1 MVAGDNFS
9 AYFKVLQTVNHSA
22 TTMSR
27 IRLSV
32 PYYGHQNTS
41 KWVEDPLGFSSVC
54 AMAAEFLNPGCLVGK
69 GERDD
74 RYLSLALNQGNPIN
88 LATQV
93 AVLRR
98 LKIMATLHEFGNI
111 ASLTAL
117 IAKGIPVPI
126 YWLHGGPV
134 QAPTGGRWTL
144 VVGWEGATNQVIM
157 HDPMGIADLERG
169 GFISSAIGDGRFAR
183 YKRGKL
189 GSRWMV
195 DHNGLYKAGA
205 GRYLKLAK
213 F

>member
-1 MVAGDNFS
+1 
-9 AYFKVLQTVNHSA
+9 
-22 TTMSR
+22 
-27 IRLSV
+27 
-32 PYYGHQNTS
+32 
-41 KWVEDPLGFSSVC
+41 
-54 AMAAEFLNPGCLVGK
+54 MAAEFLNPSCLAGK

-74 RYLSLALNQGNPIN
+74 HYLSLALNQGNPIN

-98 LKIMATLHEFGNI
+98 LRIMAALHKSGNI
-111 ASLTAL
+111 ASLATL
-117 IAKGIPVPI
+117 IAKGTPVPI

-134 QAPTGGRWTL
+134 QAPMGGRWTL
-144 VVGWEGATNQVIM
+144 VVGWESATNQVIM

-169 GFISSAIGDGRFAR
+169 GFISSAIGDGRFTG

-195 DHNGLYKAGA
+195 DENGLYKAGA
-205 GRYLKLAK
+205 GRYLELVK